1 MEDVDLNIE
10 NYSLQDLLNLFKIP
24 INYNEVELKEAKKMV
39 LATHP
44 DKSGLDAKYFLF
56 YSKAY
61 QYIYNLFTMRKGSDN
76 KNISYDSEYVAE
88 IDNEQ
93 KLILNNKLEQMD
105 KKKFHTWFNDLFDKT
120 KVKNEE
126 QDSGYG
132 DWLKSDEGL
141 VDQNKVSSLDEMN
154 KYIKNKKDNMK
165 SLIKYKDFTEI
176 NENSLNNLIN
186 DRPDYYAS
194 DINSKLQYDDIM
206 RAHNEGVVPVTEE
219 DYINKQKF
227 RNVEELNIHRTRDL
241 INNHKH
247 YTTHEETL
255 KQNQESDIQ
264 TTYKLMKQDEEIK
277 SNYNNFW
284 KTMKTIKHNK

>member
-10 NYSLQDLLNLFKIP
+10 NYTLPDLLNLFKIP
-24 INYNEVELKEAKKMV
+24 INYNEVELKEAKKRV

-241 INNHKH
+241 INNHKR

>member
-10 NYSLQDLLNLFKIP
+10 NYTLPDLLNLFKIP
-24 INYNEVELKEAKKMV
+24 INYNEVELKEAKKRV

-241 INNHKH
+241 INNHKR

-284 KTMKTIKHNK
+284 KTMKTIKQKK